1 MSEPKRCRTRIART
15 PLDMEMQA
23 HHRIKRGDME
33 VQEQREDRLSRLPD
47 DILHS
52 ILRGLPLKHA
62 ARTSAL
68 SRRWAR
74 TWLRALASSRVL
86 DFTDHDFA
94 RGQAPARAAA
104 TVSRCLQLHAEYG
117 APLDVFR
124 LAVTAPA
131 PAPGS
136 TGAFER
142 DVVGWVVSAVARGA
156 REVEV
161 DLRPPPPP
169 LAAKA
174 DAGDESAAFVELPGD
189 LFVATSSLA
198 RLALGGFRLRA
209 VPAGLA
215 EGLRSLSLGHADV
228 TDEAVRDIVSSCRAL
243 EVLSLQGCNL
253 LRSIRI
259 DGETLRSLE
268 IVRCLGVR
276 ELRVNAPSLESFAFH
291 GDNVYSTSD
300 DDDDDL
306 SSAVDLGSTPALR
319 DAYLSHIG
327 FDDAKNAY
335 DEREYAYSNFL
346 SCVAHARVLTLCSVG
361 LLVCSR
367 KNPSFESGKMP
378 SVKFINHSF
387 YPRISICGHSLVM
400 IRSWKLI

>member
-1 MSEPKRCRTRIART
+1 
-15 PLDMEMQA
+15 MEMQS

-33 VQEQREDRLSRLPD
+33 VHEQREDRLSRLPD

-124 LAVTAPA
+124 LAVTAP
-131 PAPGS
+131 GS

-142 DVVGWVVSAVARGA
+142 DVVGWVASAVARGA

-161 DLRPPPPP
+161 DLRPP

-215 EGLRSLSLGHADV
+215 EGLRSLSLSHADV

-243 EVLSLQGCNL
+243 EVLSLRSCNL
-253 LRSIRI
+253 LRSVRI
-259 DGETLRSLE
+259 AGETLRSLE

-300 DDDDDL
+300 DDDEDL

-346 SCVAHARVLTLCSVG
+346 SCVAYARVLTLCSVG